1 MKRHPALVS
10 LSQDH
15 HQSLVLAQR
24 LRRATDETFIGT
36 ARMFLAHWEAEEQQH
51 FCLEEEILLPAYAER
66 GAPQH
71 PAILRTLVDH
81 AVIRRDAVQ
90 LAVAPT
96 LEILQVIG
104 VRLADHIDFEEH
116 ELFPLI
122 EATLTDEELRVLG
135 DRIDDRLPPQEQR

>member
-24 LRRATDETFIGT
+24 LRRATEDTFAAET
-36 ARMFLAHWEAEEQQH
+36 RRFLVHWQTEQQH

-66 GAPQH
+66 RGRQD

-81 AVIRRDAVQ
+81 AVIRRDAVIV
-90 LAVAPT
+90 AVAPT
-96 LEILQVIG
+96 LEILHLLG
-104 VRLADHIDFEEH
+104 VRVAEHIAFEEH

-122 EATLTDEELRVLG
+122 EAALSDDELRALG
-135 DRIDDRLPPQEQR
+135 ERVASAHSSPLER